1 MSAWQA
7 INTWVTFAL
16 AIVVVLVLAATLIL
30 TLSALMGARRAAEKL
45 ADGLEAVQ
53 SQTASVPTQL
63 PAINGALSQLLAGLV
78 SVDGHL
84 AGIARAFG
92 IR

>member
-1 MSAWQA
+1 MSTWQA

-16 AIVVVLVLAATLIL
+16 AVVVVLVLAVTLLL
-30 TLSALMGARRAAEKL
+30 TLSALMGARRAAQKL

-53 SQTASVPTQL
+53 ANTASVPTQL
-63 PAINGALSQLLAGLV
+63 PTINGALGQLRAGLQ
-78 SVDGHL
+78 SVDRHL
-84 AGIARAFG
+84 GGIARAFG